1 MLKPFE
7 VRMLSGKPFNTEDI
21 KREFGTDND
30 VLRLIERTV
39 HKLHRKGLLKY
50 ERRDLQLP
58 WVATDA
64 GRRKLELESG
74 ES

>member
-7 VRMLSGKPFNTEDI
+7 VRMLSGKPFNTEDF

-30 VLRLIERTV
+30 VSRLIERTV
-39 HKLHRKGLLKY
+39 HKLYRKGLLKY
-50 ERRDLQLP
+50 ERKGLQLT

-64 GRRKLELESG
+64 GRKKLELESG